1 MAKYK
6 LINWQTLPFK
16 RKSFDGQLERYIKC
30 CVVSADVPDKVLD
43 VVYIFGNKGLIDHVH
58 KKELDKASDSQ
69 LKELSMPIDGEFF
82 DIKSLNGPLYHV
94 FSKDEAQFGL
104 CSAEDVGKAERDN
117 KGKVKIYHT
126 IKVFTIYKIIEKV
139 GIKLY
144 EKGWSPSQMYYRYF
158 GYRYLPLS
166 DLTEPLQL

>member
-43 VVYIFGNKGLIDHVH
+43 VVYIFGNRWLTDHVH
-58 KKELDKASDSQ
+58 KRETDNANDSHMKD
-69 LKELSMPIDGEFF
+69 LAMPVDGEFVEV
-82 DIKSLNGPLYHV
+82 KSLHGSLYRV
-94 FSKDEAQFGL
+94 FSKDEAQYGL

-117 KGKVKIYHT
+117 NGKVKIYHT
-126 IKVFTIYKIIEKV
+126 IKVFTLYKIIEIIGQKEY
-139 GIKLY
+139 LN
-144 EKGWSPSQMYYRYF
+144 GWYPSQMYYRYF
-158 GYRYLPLS
+158 GYRYHPLS